1 MTRASHLARAPRTGL
16 EARYTKALEGYLR
29 RGGEKELG
37 SAYELGRQAM
47 TENLGAMEI
56 VTIHHRVLARACSR
70 TGSRALRQ
78 RALKM
83 SGQFL
88 LDVLSPYEMR
98 QRAYDD
104 AVAAL
109 AAARRSNE
117 LLEQEAKRI
126 AHAVHDEAAQLLVAA
141 HLAIADIMGVSEPA
155 AREQLLK
162 VNDLLNQVSGG
173 LRQLSHEL
181 RPTVLDDLGLVP
193 GVRHLADSMSRR
205 ARIPIV
211 VKSSVRGRFPPAVEI
226 GLYRAIQEALANV
239 TKHAKARKVEIA
251 IKKQTRRIV
260 CVVSDDGVG
269 FDPAILSNGNGR
281 KGLGLIGI
289 QGRLRELRGT
299 FEIRSQPGRGSSLQF
314 AVPLEE

>member
-1 MTRASHLARAPRTGL
+1 MTRASHPARAARSDLG
-16 EARYTKALEGYLR
+16 ARYAKALTGYLR

-37 SAYELGRQAM
+37 SAYELGRHAM
-47 TENLGAMEI
+47 TQNVGAMEI
-56 VTIHHRVLARACSR
+56 VILHHRVLARACSR
-70 TGSRALRQ
+70 AGSPAGRQ

-98 QRAYDD
+98 QRAYGD

-141 HLAIADIMGVSEPA
+141 HLAIADIMREAGPA

-162 VNDLLNQVSGG
+162 INDLLNQVSGRM
-173 LRQLSHEL
+173 RQLSHEL

-193 GVRHLADSMSRR
+193 GIRHLADSVSRR
-205 ARIPIV
+205 ARIPIL

-239 TKHAKARKVEIA
+239 TKHAKARKVEIE
-251 IKKQTRRIV
+251 IKKQPRKILCAV
-260 CVVSDDGVG
+260 IDDGVG
-269 FDPAILSNGNGR
+269 FDPAILSNGNGK

-289 QGRLRELRGT
+289 QERLRGLRGT
-299 FEIRSQPGRGSSLQF
+299 FEVHSQPGRGSTLQF